1 MKLSDLF
8 KRRILQRF
16 EPDYIQPTTEGFQVP
31 TPPRPKPQPSKLLRT
46 LQGVAPKPPVY
57 DYAHFELTELFKAIF
72 HEARDGQIRML
83 VDCFDSDDKILVD
96 ELVEW
101 KPWLRAQGIKIE
113 FIDEPPVLSEDYY
126 KYYVISWGEN

>member
-8 KRRILQRF
+8 KRRIKRRF
-16 EPDYIQPTTEGFQVP
+16 QPIDYIQPQPP
-31 TPPRPKPQPSKLLRT
+31 TLLS
-46 LQGVAPKPPVY
+46 VIKSVSPY
-57 DYAHFELTELFKAIF
+57 DYAHFELTELFKAII
-72 HEARDGQIRML
+72 HEARDGQICML
-83 VDCFDSDDKILVD
+83 VDCFDSDDKLLVD

-113 FIDEPPVLSEDYY
+113 FIDEPPILSEDYY